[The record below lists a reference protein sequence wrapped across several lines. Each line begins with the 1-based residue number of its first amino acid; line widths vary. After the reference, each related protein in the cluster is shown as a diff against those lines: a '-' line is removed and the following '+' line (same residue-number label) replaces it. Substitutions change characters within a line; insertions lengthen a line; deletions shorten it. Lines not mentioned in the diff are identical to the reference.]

1 VTIQHAAI
9 LETVEKHNIDSWG
22 GVRAFFIFYKRD
34 DKSMKGGVRIS
45 LVDDCKEKYVTSE
58 F

>member
-1 VTIQHAAI
+1 MI
-9 LETVEKHNIDSWG
+9 LIRGESVHY
-22 GVRAFFIFYKRD
+22 FLQRD